1 MVTLSYCVFDT
12 AIGSV
17 GLGWTDR
24 GIARVL
30 LPQRDRQAMERKVAA
45 LNGTIATPPQ
55 WVALVV
61 DKLKSYAAG
70 KPVPLDDVPVDL
82 DGVDDFRL
90 AIYDAARRLD
100 FGVTTTYGALA
111 ASAGYAGLAR
121 ETGAALGQNP
131 VPIIIPCHRILA
143 AGNKIGGFSAPGGSA
158 TKERLLTMEGVC
170 VGPPPPVQTTFEF

>member
-1 MVTLSYCVFDT
+1 MTLSYCVFDT
-12 AIGSV
+12 AIGSI

-30 LPQRDRQAMERKVAA
+30 LPQRDRQAMERKVGALDGTVAA
-45 LNGTIATPPQ
+45 PPE
-55 WVALVV
+55 WVARVV
-61 DKLKSYAAG
+61 DQLKSYAAG
-70 KPVPLDDVPVDL
+70 EPVPFDDVPVDL

-90 AIYDAARRLD
+90 AIYDAARRLE

-111 ASAGYAGLAR
+111 ASVGYAGLAR

-143 AGNKIGGFSAPGGSA
+143 AGNRIGGFSAPGGSA
-158 TKERLLTMEGVC
+158 TKEKMLTMEGVR
-170 VGPPPPVQTTFEF
+170 VGSPPPAQTTFGF